1 MSSEEKIKALEER
14 IEVLEKAEHK
24 RTVKKTIGIIWGLI
38 KLGVF
43 IALIFIAWS
52 YIKPYKEK
60 IDMVS
65 EKVENVEKYINDKF
79 SGFKN
84 YFSKEKN

>member
-1 MSSEEKIKALEER
+1 MSSEEKIKELTER

-24 RTVKKTIGIIWGLI
+24 RQVKKTIGLIWGLT
-38 KLGVF
+38 KLGIF
-43 IALIFIAWS
+43 IALIFIAWG

-65 EKVENVEKYINDKF
+65 EKVDSVEKFITDKF
-79 SGFKN
+79 SGFKS
-84 YFSKEKN
+84 YFNK

>member
-14 IEVLEKAEHK
+14 IEILEKDEKK
-24 RTVKKTIGIIWGLI
+24 RAIKRNISLIWGLI
-38 KLGVF
+38 KLGIF

-60 IDMVS
+60 IDTAS
-65 EKVENVEKYINDKF
+65 EKVESVEKYINDKF
-79 SGFKN
+79 GGIKSYFK
-84 YFSKEKN
+84 K

>member
-1 MSSEEKIKALEER
+1 MSSEERIKQLEER

-24 RTVKKTIGIIWGLI
+24 RTIKKTISLIWGLI

-65 EKVENVEKYINDKF
+65 EKVENVEKVINDKLGGLK
-79 SGFKN
+79 SYFK
-84 YFSKEKN
+84 K

>member
-1 MSSEEKIKALEER
+1 MSSEERIKQLEER

-24 RTVKKTIGIIWGLI
+24 RTVKKTISLIWGLI

-43 IALIFIAWS
+43 IALIFVAWS

-60 IDMVS
+60 IDKVS
-65 EKVENVEKYINDKF
+65 EKVDSVEKFISDKF

-84 YFSKEKN
+84 YFG

>member
-14 IEVLEKAEHK
+14 IEVLEKAEHRRTIK
-24 RTVKKTIGIIWGLI
+24 RNIGIAWGLI

-43 IALIFIAWS
+43 ITLILIAWS

-60 IDMVS
+60 IDTAS
-65 EKVENVEKYINDKF
+65 EKIEQVENYFDDTLGGLKSY
-79 SGFKN
+79 FK
-84 YFSKEKN
+84 K